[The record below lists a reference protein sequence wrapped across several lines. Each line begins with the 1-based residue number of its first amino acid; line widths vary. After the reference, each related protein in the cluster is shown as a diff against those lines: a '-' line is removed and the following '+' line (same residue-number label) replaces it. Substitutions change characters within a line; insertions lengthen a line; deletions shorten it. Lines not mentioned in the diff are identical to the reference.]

1 MMNRNK
7 QLRMWG
13 SCLRGHA
20 QGGLQYGL
28 CDEPDT
34 ARYNRMME
42 IALELLDKTDDIDEE
57 QAEGVARKLMDK
69 TPGLSEE
76 EAMETAYDLL
86 GKGETISDERVKAWG
101 EELLAM
107 AEIGVV
113 DGHANMFDLNRYLAV
128 KEMGQEMVK

>member
-1 MMNRNK
+1 
-7 QLRMWG
+7 MWG

-128 KEMGQEMVK
+128 KEMGQEMLK

>member
-1 MMNRNK
+1 MNRNK

-13 SCLRGHA
+13 TCLRGHA
-20 QGGLQYGL
+20 QGGLQYGV

-42 IALELLDKTDDIDEE
+42 IALELLDKTVEIDEE

-69 TPGLSEE
+69 TPGMSEE
-76 EAMETAYDLL
+76 DAMEMACDLL
-86 GKGETISDERVKAWG
+86 GQSESIADEQIRAWG
-101 EELLAM
+101 QELLDM
-107 AEIGVV
+107 AAVGVV

-128 KEMGQEMVK
+128 QEMGRDMLK

>member
-1 MMNRNK
+1 MNRNK

-20 QGGLQYGL
+20 TGGLQYGL

-42 IALELLDKTDDIDEE
+42 IAMELLDKTDDIDEE
-57 QAEGVARKLMDK
+57 QAEGVAQKLMTK

-76 EAMETAYDLL
+76 DAMEMAYDLL
-86 GKGETISDERVKAWG
+86 GRGEVLSEEQVKAWG
-101 EELLAM
+101 EELVRI

-113 DGHANMFDLNRYLAV
+113 EGHANRFDLNRYLAV
-128 KEMGQEMVK
+128 KDMGEAMQK

>member
-1 MMNRNK
+1 MNRNK

-20 QGGLQYGL
+20 QGGLQYGV

-57 QAEGVARKLMDK
+57 QAEGVAKKLMDK
-69 TPGLSEE
+69 TPGMSEE
-76 EAMETAYDLL
+76 AALEAAYDLL
-86 GKGETISDERVKAWG
+86 GKGESIADEQIKAWG
-101 EELLAM
+101 QELLDM
-107 AEIGVV
+107 AAVGVV

-128 KEMGQEMVK
+128 QEMGRDMLK